1 MNVEDK
7 KQERSK
13 AKMAV
18 TVAARR
24 LIGAYNRDCEYDI
37 LKDSMFELEK
47 VFDDFCVINEEY
59 ELIVSDEKYAE
70 HRVVNGE
77 DIMTYRD
84 NVKRCYEEARSVFVS
99 VKTTIEQK
107 ARRQSAGPVKVALKN
122 DICRIHEL
130 ITVVDESFKLEN
142 VNMAALQLDKNDLQS
157 ILNIICDNM
166 AKLGSIETQE
176 QVNLIQEDVDAIIRA
191 VYNCIRKINLFL
203 HEQQAFVKSLHI
215 ETATLPSETN
225 TPPENI
231 NTVSPPEINTNIPP
245 EDTETI
251 NTMSPPG
258 NQHQH
263 PPENTETI
271 NTMSPPGN
279 QHQHPPENTET
290 INTMSPPGNQH
301 QHTPENTETINTMS
315 PPGNQHQHPP
325 ETINTNTPPDINTN
339 TPPEDTDTINTMSPP
354 ETNTP
359 PETISTT
366 SPSVINTNIPPEPIY
381 TATHPEIIDTP
392 AIETNTIPPMLP
404 INAPPI
410 NYSSP
415 FGTQVTTNITK
426 ANTPLPTLPGTSTG
440 FCLNTSAQTF
450 IPSTTFHSESSS
462 TSGQTHLSQQCQ
474 NPTNLSTGFPPFAM
488 PIGSNLPR
496 MASSYYSNHNQS
508 RSNLSTS
515 PMYTTPSGHQPTV
528 PLINTRPSHQDST
541 IRLKRMALP
550 TFSGLRKDWPEFKAV
565 WKSMAE
571 SASYNKTA
579 LAHEL
584 KNSVKGEA
592 KHRIKSVFVT
602 KPEAYDIMWE
612 KLECHYGDTTA
623 SVQAALED
631 LQRLKPVKE
640 EDYKALV
647 ELVDEVESA
656 YSQLEELNQLNTL
669 TMRDVDN
676 LTDLLPTHLK
686 VNWRRKYRD
695 LSSAEKLQPFTPL
708 MKFLD
713 RERSV
718 VARLAEN
725 QHSKKRGNDNARGY
739 SKTFHVERGAKHGQR
754 TYYKCAFP
762 THRKDTINHTTEQ
775 CKEFQKLSIS
785 GKDGRYE
792 LLKQ

>member
-18 TVAARR
+18 AVAARR

-47 VFDDFCVINEEY
+47 
-59 ELIVSDEKYAE
+59 
-70 HRVVNGE
+70 
-77 DIMTYRD
+77 
-84 NVKRCYEEARSVFVS
+84 
-99 VKTTIEQK
+99 TTIEQK
-107 ARRQSAGPVKVALKN
+107 ARQQSAGPVKVALKN

-176 QVNLIQEDVDAIIRA
+176 QVNLIQEEVDAIIRA
-191 VYNCIRKINLFL
+191 
-203 HEQQAFVKSLHI
+203 
-215 ETATLPSETN
+215 
-225 TPPENI
+225 
-231 NTVSPPEINTNIPP
+231 INTNIPP
-245 EDTETI
+245 ED
-251 NTMSPPG
+251 
-258 NQHQH
+258 
-263 PPENTETI
+263 TETI

-450 IPSTTFHSESSS
+450 IPSTTFHSDER
-462 TSGQTHLSQQCQ
+462 
-474 NPTNLSTGFPPFAM
+474 
-488 PIGSNLPR
+488 PIGTLPS
-496 MASSYYSNHNQS
+496 ADSELNI
-508 RSNLSTS
+508 L
-515 PMYTTPSGHQPTV
+515 TPNSLLLGRATAKNPGGWQPNGNN
-528 PLINTRPSHQDST
+528 PG
-541 IRLKRMALP
+541 KRYHVVQIV
-550 TFSGLRKDWPEFKAV
+550 TDEF
-565 WKSMAE
+565 WK
-571 SASYNKTA
+571 KWT
-579 LAHEL
+579 EL
-584 KNSVKGEA
+584 YA
-592 KHRIKSVFVT
+592 
-602 KPEAYDIMWE
+602 P
-612 KLECHYGDTTA
+612 
-623 SVQAALED
+623 
-631 LQRLKPVKE
+631 
-640 EDYKALV
+640 ALV
-647 ELVDEVESA
+647 I
-656 YSQLEELNQLNTL
+656 
-669 TMRDVDN
+669 
-676 LTDLLPTHLK
+676 
-686 VNWRRKYRD
+686 RRKWNT
-695 LSSAEKLQPFTPL
+695 A
-708 MKFLD
+708 
-713 RERSV
+713 
-718 VARLAEN
+718 N
-725 QHSKKRGNDNARGY
+725 
-739 SKTFHVERGAKHGQR
+739 
-754 TYYKCAFP
+754 
-762 THRKDTINHTTEQ
+762 
-775 CKEFQKLSIS
+775 
-785 GKDGRYE
+785 
-792 LLKQ
+792 

>member
-18 TVAARR
+18 AVAARR

-47 VFDDFCVINEEY
+47 
-59 ELIVSDEKYAE
+59 
-70 HRVVNGE
+70 
-77 DIMTYRD
+77 
-84 NVKRCYEEARSVFVS
+84 
-99 VKTTIEQK
+99 TTIEQK
-107 ARRQSAGPVKVALKN
+107 ARQQSAGPVKVALKN

-176 QVNLIQEDVDAIIRA
+176 QVNLIQEEVDAIIRA

-231 NTVSPPEINTNIPP
+231 NTVFPPEINTNIPP

-366 SPSVINTNIPPEPIY
+366 SPS
-381 TATHPEIIDTP
+381 
-392 AIETNTIPPMLP
+392 TNTIPPMLP

-450 IPSTTFHSESSS
+450 IPSTTFHSDERPIGTLPSADSELNILTPNS
-462 TSGQTHLSQQCQ
+462 LLLGRATAKNPGGWQPNGNNPGKRYHVVQIVTDEFWKKWTELYAPALVIRRKWNTANRNLRPEDVVIIADRNTLRGDYRLGIVQEVFLSQDGKVRRVNVMYKNFQVGEKVQ
-474 NPTNLSTGFPPFAM
+474 KYKG
-488 PIGSNLPR
+488 
-496 MASSYYSNHNQS
+496 HNEAVIVS
-508 RSNLSTS
+508 RSSQRLSLL
-515 PMYTTPSGHQPTV
+515 V
-528 PLINTRPSHQDST
+528 PVDMDQDQET
-541 IRLKRMALP
+541 
-550 TFSGLRKDWPEFKAV
+550 
-565 WKSMAE
+565 KS
-571 SASYNKTA
+571 
-579 LAHEL
+579 
-584 KNSVKGEA
+584 EA
-592 KHRIKSVFVT
+592 KESV
-602 KPEAYDIMWE
+602 
-612 KLECHYGDTTA
+612 
-623 SVQAALED
+623 
-631 LQRLKPVKE
+631 
-640 EDYKALV
+640 
-647 ELVDEVESA
+647 
-656 YSQLEELNQLNTL
+656 
-669 TMRDVDN
+669 
-676 LTDLLPTHLK
+676 
-686 VNWRRKYRD
+686 
-695 LSSAEKLQPFTPL
+695 
-708 MKFLD
+708 
-713 RERSV
+713 
-718 VARLAEN
+718 
-725 QHSKKRGNDNARGY
+725 
-739 SKTFHVERGAKHGQR
+739 
-754 TYYKCAFP
+754 
-762 THRKDTINHTTEQ
+762 
-775 CKEFQKLSIS
+775 
-785 GKDGRYE
+785 
-792 LLKQ
+792 